1 MMTTSKTIADIY
13 ELVENPMDEKDD
25 HWCVLIK
32 ETKFSGLLYKYNE
45 VSFVGDENKDVK
57 MTLRFTYDVLDIPPS
72 LEGNS
77 LNEQEEIDFKNLLGD
92 VLVHIIE
99 QDFDRS
105 EEEVDNGSRRV
116 SYTEKSDTERVLY
129 KKSNS
134 LSKV

>member
-105 EEEVDNGSRRV
+105 EEEVDDGSRRV
-116 SYTEKSDTERVLY
+116 SYTEKSDTERVVY
-129 KKSNS
+129 QKSNPV
-134 LSKV
+134 SKV

>member
-13 ELVENPMDEKDD
+13 ERVENPMDEKDD
-25 HWCVLIK
+25 HVCVLIQ

>member
-1 MMTTSKTIADIY
+1 MPNTTKTIADVY
-13 ELVENPMDEKDD
+13 EIVQNPMNDEDD

-32 ETKFSGLLYKYNE
+32 ETQFSGLLYKYNE
-45 VSFVGDENKDVK
+45 VSFGPENHAH

-72 LEGNS
+72 LQGNE
-77 LNEQEEIDFKNLLGD
+77 LNEQEEADFKTLLGD
-92 VLVHIIE
+92 VLVDIIE
-99 QDFDRS
+99 NDFDRS

-134 LSKV
+134 VSQV